1 MNEPWFYALWAIGAY
16 LLGSISTGDTMARLK
31 SVDIRS
37 TGTGNPGAANVFH
50 QIGPAYGVAVFC
62 LDSAKGIAATLP
74 LFLIDAPTTVVAI
87 ATGAVLAGHL
97 YPVPWK
103 SAGGTGMAVAFGTAT
118 GLLPMGVMIAFI
130 PSTLSIFL
138 TRSTGYTGAVFFVIT
153 GISGWL
159 VHRDEVAL
167 LALILAAVAVRVK
180 ALVQYRRR

>member
-1 MNEPWFYALWAIGAY
+1 
-16 LLGSISTGDTMARLK
+16 
-31 SVDIRS
+31 
-37 TGTGNPGAANVFH
+37 
-50 QIGPAYGVAVFC
+50 
-62 LDSAKGIAATLP
+62 
-74 LFLIDAPTTVVAI
+74 
-87 ATGAVLAGHL
+87 
-97 YPVPWK
+97 
-103 SAGGTGMAVAFGTAT
+103 MAVAFGTTT